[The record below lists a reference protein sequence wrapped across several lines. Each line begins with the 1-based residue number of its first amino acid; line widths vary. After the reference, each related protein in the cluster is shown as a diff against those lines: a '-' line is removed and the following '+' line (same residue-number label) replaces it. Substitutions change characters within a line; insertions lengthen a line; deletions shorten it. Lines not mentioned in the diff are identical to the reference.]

1 MRELIDNKSN
11 DNDDEKKG
19 NNKNEEI
26 EIIKKISIIEGNE
39 IIVNDIKRK
48 GQLRK
53 LWIKLVI

>member
-53 LWIKLVI
+53 LLI